1 MPELQ
6 DTILFELS
14 EEGAVTNKTIKV
26 TAVLAGHLTDGS
38 DELLWANIR
47 DTLGR
52 FIPKLEWQYS
62 DTQRSAD
69 PAGGER
75 ITVTATTRAPVGEN
89 RALDQR
95 SRDAGRVGLMIS
107 HFNVDNTP
115 PLEDIRKTERKLRV
129 AVLKLAEE
137 EAEAASEQ
145 TGRSYRVG
153 SVNFLRT
160 HAATASNRPQMA
172 MAAMSQSQHTMG
184 GDAVAG
190 GSAHSEGNTIKLS
203 VTAQVELRTG
213 ANAKKK

>member
-6 DTILFELS
+6 DTILFELT

-52 FIPKLEWQYS
+52 FIPRVDWQYS
-62 DTQRSAD
+62 DTQRHAD

-75 ITVTATTRAPVGEN
+75 INITATTRCPVAEN

-115 PLEDIRKTERKLRV
+115 PLEDIRKTERRLRL
-129 AVLKLAEE
+129 AVLKLAED

-145 TGRSYRVG
+145 TGRNFRVG
-153 SVNFLRT
+153 TVNFVRT
-160 HAATASNRPQMA
+160 HSMSASNQPRMA
-172 MAAMSQSQHTMG
+172 MSAMAQSQSMR
-184 GDAVAG
+184 GDDAAG
-190 GSAHSEGNTIKLS
+190 GSAQSEGNTIKLA